1 MVRYQ
6 NDNGVSVYR
15 TNACTLALPVALW
28 HMPPILGASAIIADG
43 AKASQ
48 GGDAVGNGAVNVAV
62 PELSPSARAA
72 LVIATSRYD
81 DPAFSKLRSPVRDA
95 EDLAAVLGDPEI
107 GGFTVTTVVN
117 QSDSQVKMAIAQF
130 LEERAPDETVLV
142 YISCHGIQDQAGRLY
157 FATTNTEKARPR
169 ASALK
174 STDLEEEL
182 DECRARQQILILD
195 CCFSGAFGDG
205 HKGGPDLEG
214 RLFRPGRGRVVLTA
228 SRSYE
233 YSFEGAAID
242 SVSPAG
248 SVFTTGLV
256 KGLRTGDADADGDG
270 YVAWDEAFAFADRYV
285 QASGFK
291 QTPQQSLKAGEG
303 PKIILARNPSGRLI
317 VPASLPDDLASDLT
331 SRMEHVRIGAVNEV
345 ARWLDEPHLDR
356 VLAAEHALLDVAE
369 HDNHRVAAV
378 ASAHLERAPS
388 KTTTAHSPKTPEDI
402 AGNNHQLQTEVSPDL
417 IDVSRSRAAQS
428 DGMTVYRPSTSDQRR
443 RQMSVGDFLIAVSG
457 ADPEI
462 LRFFPRDRAKYIAY
476 GSMISAT
483 SVFVGLAIYYALRTA
498 VRESTFISV
507 VIALMLSLLVMALD
521 RWLITTVVHH
531 NNRARALMASVP
543 RLIFGLILSLIISA
557 PMILQVFHSDV
568 DNQLV
573 FMELRQSAAF
583 RSEVSSSAVGT
594 QLSAL
599 QKEISQLVSTASNSN
614 GKEKAVAIT
623 AANAELPGLEQQL
636 RSLQSEENVLQ
647 ANSDAAIEQNN
658 GLLAQISAL
667 NAAFDYNFA
676 LKAASILLFLFFATI
691 SLLPIIMKVTL
702 SRGPEGAYDK
712 ASNFGDEEA
721 LKAAE
726 IIQQL
731 RMRRMVRRENY

>member
-1 MVRYQ
+1 M
-6 NDNGVSVYR
+6 
-15 TNACTLALPVALW
+15 
-28 HMPPILGASAIIADG
+28 
-43 AKASQ
+43 
-48 GGDAVGNGAVNVAV
+48 GDGAVNVPV
-62 PELSPSARAA
+62 SELSPSARAA

-117 QSDSQVKMAIAQF
+117 QPESQVRRAIAEF
-130 LEERAPDETVLV
+130 LGERTPDETVLV
-142 YISCHGIQDQAGRLY
+142 YISCHGIQDPAGRLY
-157 FATTNTEKARPR
+157 FATTNTEKAKPR

-174 STDLEEEL
+174 STDLEEDL

-214 RLFRPGRGRVVLTA
+214 RLVRPGRGRVVLTA

-233 YSFEGAAID
+233 YSFEGTAID
-242 SVSPAG
+242 NLTSAG

-256 KGLRTGDADADGDG
+256 KGLRTGDADTDGDG
-270 YVAWDEAFAFADRYV
+270 YVAWDEAFAYADRHV
-285 QASGFK
+285 QASGVK
-291 QTPQQSLKAGEG
+291 QTPQQWLRAGEG

-345 ARWLDEPHLDR
+345 ARWLDDPHLDR

-388 KTTTAHSPKTPEDI
+388 RTTAAHSPKTPQDS
-402 AGNNHQLQTEVSPDL
+402 AGNDHQVQTEVISDL
-417 IDVSRSRAAQS
+417 ADEPRARPIQS
-428 DGMTVYRPSTSDQRR
+428 DGMAAYRPSRADQRR
-443 RQMSVGDFLIAVSG
+443 RQLSVGDFFIAVSG

-462 LRFFPRDRAKYIAY
+462 LHFFPRDRTKYIAY

-483 SVFVGLAIYYALRTA
+483 SVLVGLAIYFVLRTA
-498 VRESTFISV
+498 VLENFFAAAA
-507 VIALMLSLLVMALD
+507 IAFMFSLLVMALD

-531 NNRARALMASVP
+531 NNRVRALMTSAP
-543 RLIFGLILSLIISA
+543 RLMFGLILSLIISA
-557 PMILQVFHSDV
+557 PMILQVFRSEV

-573 FMELRQSAAF
+573 AMELQQSAVF
-583 RSEVSSSAVGT
+583 NSEIGSSTLGRQVST
-594 QLSAL
+594 L
-599 QKEISQLVSTASNSN
+599 QETISQLVSTASNSN

-623 AANAELPGLEQQL
+623 AANAELPGMEQKL
-636 RSLQSEENVLQ
+636 RNLMTQENELQNSSEV
-647 ANSDAAIEQNN
+647 AIERNN

-667 NAAFDYNFA
+667 IDASDHDFA
-676 LKAASILLFLFFATI
+676 LKAASFLLFIFFAII
-691 SLLPIIMKVTL
+691 SLLPIIMKITL
-702 SRGPEGAYDK
+702 SRGPESAYDK

-731 RMRRMVRRENY
+731 RMRRMVRREDY

>member
-1 MVRYQ
+1 M
-6 NDNGVSVYR
+6 
-15 TNACTLALPVALW
+15 
-28 HMPPILGASAIIADG
+28 
-43 AKASQ
+43 
-48 GGDAVGNGAVNVAV
+48 GDGAVNVPV

-117 QSDSQVKMAIAQF
+117 QPESQVRRAIAEF
-130 LEERAPDETVLV
+130 LGERTPDETVLV
-142 YISCHGIQDQAGRLY
+142 YISCHGIQDPAGRLY
-157 FATTNTEKARPR
+157 FATTNTEKAKPR

-174 STDLEEEL
+174 STDLEEDL

-214 RLFRPGRGRVVLTA
+214 RLVRPGRGRVVLTA

-233 YSFEGAAID
+233 YSFEGTAID
-242 SVSPAG
+242 NLTSAG

-256 KGLRTGDADADGDG
+256 KGLRTGDADTDGDG
-270 YVAWDEAFAFADRYV
+270 YVAWDEAFAYADRHV
-285 QASGFK
+285 QASGVK
-291 QTPQQSLKAGEG
+291 QTPQQWLRAGEG

-345 ARWLDEPHLDR
+345 ARWLDDPHLDR

-388 KTTTAHSPKTPEDI
+388 RTTAAHSPKTPQDS
-402 AGNNHQLQTEVSPDL
+402 AGNDHQVQTEVISDL
-417 IDVSRSRAAQS
+417 ADEPRARPIQS
-428 DGMTVYRPSTSDQRR
+428 DGMAAYRPSRADQRR
-443 RQMSVGDFLIAVSG
+443 RQLSVGDFFIAVSG

-462 LRFFPRDRAKYIAY
+462 LHFFPRDRTKYIAY

-483 SVFVGLAIYYALRTA
+483 SVLVGLAIYFVLRTA
-498 VRESTFISV
+498 VLENFFAAAA
-507 VIALMLSLLVMALD
+507 IAFMFSLLVMALD

-531 NNRARALMASVP
+531 NNRVRALMTSAP
-543 RLIFGLILSLIISA
+543 RLMFGLILSLIISA
-557 PMILQVFHSDV
+557 PMILQVFRSEV

-573 FMELRQSAAF
+573 AMELQQSAVF
-583 RSEVSSSAVGT
+583 NSEIGSSTLGRQVST
-594 QLSAL
+594 L
-599 QKEISQLVSTASNSN
+599 QETISQLVSTASNSN

-623 AANAELPGLEQQL
+623 AANAELPGMEQKL
-636 RSLQSEENVLQ
+636 RNLMTQENELQNSSEV
-647 ANSDAAIEQNN
+647 AIERNN

-667 NAAFDYNFA
+667 IDASDHDFA
-676 LKAASILLFLFFATI
+676 LKAASFLLFIFFAII
-691 SLLPIIMKVTL
+691 SLLPIIMKITL
-702 SRGPEGAYDK
+702 SRGSESAYDK

-731 RMRRMVRRENY
+731 RMRRMVRREDY